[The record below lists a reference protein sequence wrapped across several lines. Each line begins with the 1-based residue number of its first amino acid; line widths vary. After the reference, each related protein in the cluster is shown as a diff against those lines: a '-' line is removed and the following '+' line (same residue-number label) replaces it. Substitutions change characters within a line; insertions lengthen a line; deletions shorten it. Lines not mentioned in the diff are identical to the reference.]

1 MPRMTELFGAK
12 EQKVERKW
20 VTTWIHYTK
29 LKRNPGQYRERSRE
43 MVEDLADL
51 IESDGEVLQ
60 NLIVRK
66 CDADSYEIVAGHK
79 RALACQLLVE
89 ERGKKQFEFLPCVI
103 RNVSDARA
111 RFSLVSTNIVD
122 KKTSYEVMHEL
133 EEMIYLM
140 QNYPEEFPEMQEKGR
155 LVEKLAKKLNIA
167 KSVVIDYQMISN
179 NLGEQGRKAFQK
191 GKLNKTAAVA
201 MAGLP
206 EKEQED
212 LLKQGITKA
221 KEITVYKQKETKRN
235 KGQKEPERNN
245 VPKFGTKI
253 EIAQSVGKE
262 KNKPDNVVKNITPLF
277 DENENKGKP
286 EHQSKVGRC
295 PYCKGLVSSVFNQ
308 NHCGNCGKEI
318 SWVEKGMKNGK

>member
-66 CDADSYEIVAGHK
+66 IDADSYEIVAGHK

-155 LVEKLAKKLNIA
+155 LVEKLAKKLKLA
-167 KSVVIDYQMISN
+167 KSVVIDYQTISH
-179 NLGEQGRKAFQK
+179 NLGEQGRKAFQT

-212 LLKQGITKA
+212 LLKQGVTKA
-221 KEITVYKQKETKRN
+221 KEIVTYKEKKQKKTETTR
-235 KGQKEPERNN
+235 GQKEPERKD
-245 VPKFGTKI
+245 VPKFGTK
-253 EIAQSVGKE
+253 
-262 KNKPDNVVKNITPLF
+262 NVIDVKPLF
-277 DENENKGKP
+277 DDADKP
-286 EHQSKVGRC
+286 RHKSKIGYC
-295 PYCKGLVSSVFNQ
+295 PYCKKLVSSVFNPKR
-308 NHCGNCGKEI
+308 CGHCGKEVI
-318 SWVEKGMKNGK
+318 WE

>member
-66 CDADSYEIVAGHK
+66 CDADRYEIVAGHK

-140 QNYPEEFPEMQEKGR
+140 QHYPEEFPEMQEKGR
-155 LVEKLAKKLNIA
+155 LVEKLAKKLNLA
-167 KSVVIDYQMISN
+167 KSVVIDYQTISH
-179 NLGEQGRKAFQK
+179 NLGEEGRKAFQT
-191 GKLNKTAAVA
+191 GELNKTAAVA
-201 MAGLP
+201 LAGLP
-206 EKEQED
+206 EKTQEE
-212 LLKQGITKA
+212 LLHKGITKA
-221 KEITVYKQKETKRN
+221 KEIAAYKQNQSQKQEIVREQKET
-235 KGQKEPERNN
+235 ERRKAN
-245 VPKFGTKI
+245 VPKSGTK
-253 EIAQSVGKE
+253 
-262 KNKPDNVVKNITPLF
+262 NVMDIKPLF
-277 DENENKGKP
+277 ADTDKP
-286 EHQSKVGRC
+286 GHESKIGYC
-295 PYCKGLVSSVFNQ
+295 PYCRNMVSSVFNP
-308 NHCGNCGKEI
+308 NRCGHCGKE
-318 SWVEKGMKNGK
+318 VEWLE

>member
-1 MPRMTELFGAK
+1 MPRVTELFGAK

-66 CDADSYEIVAGHK
+66 IDADSYEIVAGHK

-122 KKTSYEVMHEL
+122 KKNSYEIMHEL

-155 LVEKLAKKLNIA
+155 LVEKLAKKLNLA
-167 KSVVIDYQMISN
+167 KSVVIDYQTISH
-179 NLGEQGRKAFQK
+179 NLGEEGRKAFQT
-191 GKLNKTAAVA
+191 GELNKTAAVA
-201 MAGLP
+201 LAGLP
-206 EKEQED
+206 EEEQEE
-212 LLKQGITKA
+212 LLHQGVTKA
-221 KEITVYKQKETKRN
+221 KDIAAYKQNQSQNQKTIRKQRET
-235 KGQKEPERNN
+235 ERKQTN
-245 VPKFGTKI
+245 VPKFGTK
-253 EIAQSVGKE
+253 K
-262 KNKPDNVVKNITPLF
+262 VVNPKPLF
-277 DENENKGKP
+277 EDPDQPGHEGKI
-286 EHQSKVGRC
+286 GFC
-295 PYCKGLVSSVFNQ
+295 PHCRNMVSSVFNPKR
-308 NHCGNCGKEI
+308 CGHCGKEVD
-318 SWVEKGMKNGK
+318 WVE